1 MAGVIDDFQDALNE
15 IMRAAH
21 LPVSVV
27 VVKIGGMQEE
37 NDSSSL
43 MNLSSEAFANC
54 DRQFVRVMDYD
65 VQYKKR
71 MGVFAD
77 AVEDAQFK
85 SQAKECM
92 RKMFE
97 NDLVLDIPR
106 QIEKFFEVQ

>member
-1 MAGVIDDFQDALNE
+1 
-15 IMRAAH
+15 
-21 LPVSVV
+21 
-27 VVKIGGMQEE
+27 
-37 NDSSSL
+37 

-71 MGVFAD
+71 MGAFAD

-85 SQAKECM
+85 VQAKECM

-97 NDLVLDIPR
+97 HDLVHDIPR
-106 QIEKFFEVQ
+106 QLEKFFEVQ

>member
-1 MAGVIDDFQDALNE
+1 
-15 IMRAAH
+15 MRAAH

-65 VQYKKR
+65 V
-71 MGVFAD
+71 
-77 AVEDAQFK
+77 
-85 SQAKECM
+85 
-92 RKMFE
+92 
-97 NDLVLDIPR
+97 
-106 QIEKFFEVQ
+106 